1 MTIELWGLEGLPN
14 FGFPLRLSGNILLG
28 FECLALLGL
37 ILAYR
42 RFAKQGDW
50 GKHKWHWPLL
60 VTLILL
66 APIASQTILIRLPLH
81 GPLVTPGVTLE
92 PKGPA
97 FSLFGALP
105 WMLAAGLLGQWQ
117 AALVALA
124 GGLAR
129 GGWETFRIFTPLHV
143 VLQAAL
149 VAWLI
154 RRDYAEWPGQAARN
168 PLVSGLIGGLFLGLM
183 QIVEQYVYSGG
194 SLYDGLDYAFSF
206 LGPTLLAAVI
216 ESIFSGAICE
226 IVRSSEVETWFNPQQ
241 LVVGPYNRSLA
252 ARLLTVFV
260 ILGAVASVVLLYGD
274 WLLAQ
279 SSAREM
285 VERQMKHTAGQAGGA
300 IPYFI
305 QTGRDLSRR
314 ISGEVSS
321 LVEAGALS
329 PEELKEHLRA
339 DTFFNRLAV
348 FDTEAQLLVTYP
360 SEISLTVEISH
371 GLEVGLVAV
380 SKGVPEEFILEPLPQ
395 NRAAQ
400 IAFLWPIQQPETEQ
414 PLGVLV
420 GWTDLESN
428 PLLSP
433 VITSLENAFP
443 GEAFMTDG
451 RGLILLH
458 PGVDEIVETFDLNL
472 LSEEHVQVDTAPD
485 GTRRLVFAYAIDGY
499 PWHIIVTMP
508 MREVQRQA
516 LQIATRLTLVIAAV
530 GVVVVVMVYAISR
543 RLTQPLR
550 VMANVA
556 RSIARGDLAQ
566 PITAAGEDEI
576 GQLAVSFEQMRR
588 GLKARMDEMALLL
601 LVSHQVTTSFE
612 LSTVLPPILTG
623 IASTMNADFVRLAL
637 IPIPDESRS
646 SLEAFQAGED
656 PGNWAAIDSQ
666 VLALCQERGRFMLE
680 NPSRARAVIDVEA
693 LTESIESLAA
703 LPIKHEDEFV
713 GVLWLGN
720 RVPRTFTPDE
730 ENLLSILASQLGIA
744 VANSRLYHRAEQER
758 MRLMAVLE
766 GTPDA
771 VIVVDREGRISL
783 FNPAAAALLGVEHG
797 EVIGKPADDWL
808 VTPELIE
815 LLLEPDKEM
824 RTAEVEIDPGRVMFA
839 SVSDINP
846 GGEETSGRVCVLWDI
861 THYKKLDSL
870 KSEFVSTVSHD
881 LRAPL
886 TLMRGYATMLS
897 MVGTMND
904 QQREFMNKILG
915 SVDQMGNLV
924 DNLLDLGRIEAGMGL
939 DLESVDIASLITE
952 IIDGYKP
959 QAANKQITLDVDM
972 AEGMEV
978 IAVDPTLLRQ
988 AVSNLVDNAIQYTP
1002 AEGQVTIKVD
1012 QKRGQQLIIVQDTGV
1027 GIAPTDQA
1035 RIFEKFYR
1043 ARQREGDREGGLGL
1057 GLAIVKSIAEQHGG
1071 RIAVESRLGV
1081 GSTFTL
1087 EIPIRSPLIDEDDAN
1102 EANKTN
1108 KEGG

>member
-1 MTIELWGLEGLPN
+1 MAIELWGFEGNPY
-14 FGFPLRLSGNILLG
+14 FGFPMRTSGYILVGL
-28 FECLALLGL
+28 ECLAILGL
-37 ILAYR
+37 IIAYR
-42 RFAKQGDW
+42 RLAKQGDW
-50 GKHKWHWPLL
+50 GTRKWHWPLL
-60 VTLILL
+60 ITLILL
-66 APIASQTILIRLPLH
+66 SPFASQAVLIRLPLPS
-81 GPLVTPGVTLE
+81 GFDLSGVPFE
-92 PKGPA
+92 PNGSA

-117 AALVALA
+117 AALVALV

-129 GGWETFRIFTPLHV
+129 GGWETNHILTPLHM

-154 RRDYAEWPGQAARN
+154 RRDYAEWPGQVARN

-183 QIVEQYVYSGG
+183 QTVEQYFYSGG
-194 SLYDGLDYAFSF
+194 SLYDGLDYAFTF
-206 LGPTLLAAVI
+206 LGPILLAAVV

-226 IVRSSEVETWFNPQQ
+226 IVRSSEVETWFAPQK

-260 ILGAVASVVLLYGD
+260 ILGVVASVVLLYGD

-279 SSAREM
+279 SSARDL
-285 VERQMKHTAGQAGGA
+285 VERQMRHTATQAGGA

-314 ISGEVSS
+314 TSGEVSS
-321 LVEAGALS
+321 LVTTDDRSA
-329 PEELKEHLRA
+329 EELRGHLRA
-339 DTFFNRLAV
+339 NTFFNRLAV
-348 FDTEAQLLVTYP
+348 FDTEAQLLVAYP
-360 SEISLTVEISH
+360 AEEDLTIEISYR
-371 GLEVGLVAV
+371 LEVALKAVA
-380 SKGVPEEFILEPLPQ
+380 KGVPEEVILEPLTKYQP
-395 NRAAQ
+395 RQ
-400 IAFLWPIQQPETEQ
+400 IAFLWPIQPPESEQ

-420 GWTDLESN
+420 GWTDLASN
-428 PLLSP
+428 PVLSP
-433 VITSLENAFP
+433 VIASLENAFP
-443 GEAFMTDG
+443 GEAFLTDD

-458 PGVDEIVETFDLNL
+458 PGVDEVVETFDFNQLP
-472 LSEEHVQVDTAPD
+472 EEQVQVDTAPD
-485 GTRRLVFAYAIDGY
+485 GTRRLVFAYTIEGY
-499 PWHIIVTMP
+499 PWRIVVTTP

-516 LQIATRLTLVIAAV
+516 LQIAARLTLVIAFV
-530 GVVVVVMVYAISR
+530 GVALVVMVYAISR

-550 VMANVA
+550 MMADVA

-566 PITAAGEDEI
+566 PITTAGEDEI
-576 GQLAVSFEQMRR
+576 GQLALSFEQMRR
-588 GLKARMDEMALLL
+588 GLKARIDEMALLL

-623 IASTMNADFVRLAL
+623 IGRTTNADFVRLAL
-637 IPIPDESRS
+637 IPISDDSRG
-646 SLEAFQAGED
+646 SLEAYQAGED

-666 VLALCQERGRFMLE
+666 VLALCQERGHFMLE

-693 LTESIESLAA
+693 LTESIESLTA
-703 LPIKHEDEFV
+703 LPIMHEDEFV
-713 GVLWLGN
+713 GALWLGN
-720 RVPRTFTPDE
+720 RVPHMFPPE
-730 ENLLSILASQLGIA
+730 EINLLSVLASQLGVA

-766 GTPDA
+766 GTPNV
-771 VIVVDREGRISL
+771 VIVVDRDGCISL
-783 FNPAAAALLGVEHG
+783 FNPAAEALLGVEHG
-797 EVIGKPADDWL
+797 EVIGKPAADWL
-808 VTPELIE
+808 PTPELIE
-815 LLLEPDKEM
+815 LLLEPDQDM
-824 RTAEVEIDPGRVMFA
+824 RTVEVEIDPGRVMFA
-839 SVSDINP
+839 SVSDVNP
-846 GGEETSGRVCVLWDI
+846 GGGGTSGRVCVLWDI

-897 MVGTMND
+897 MVGTMNE
-904 QQREFMNKILG
+904 QQTEFMNKILA
-915 SVDQMGNLV
+915 SVDQMDNLV

-939 DLESVDIASLITE
+939 DLESVDIASLMTE
-952 IIDGYKP
+952 IIDGYRP

-972 AEGMEV
+972 AEEMEA
-978 IAVDPTLLRQ
+978 INVDPTLLRQ
-988 AVSNLVDNAIQYTP
+988 AVSNLVDNAIQYTQ
-1002 AEGQVTIKVD
+1002 AEGRVTVKVD
-1012 QKRGQQLIIVQDTGV
+1012 QKSDHQLIIVQDTGV

-1043 ARQREGDREGGLGL
+1043 ARQREGDRQGGLGL

-1087 EIPIRSPLIDEDDAN
+1087 EIPIRSPLIDED
-1102 EANKTN
+1102 EANRASGTN
-1108 KEGG
+1108 KTGK